1 MKMNIQSEKRLFA
14 SKRKLTANV
23 NSAAAQLLK
32 VAKSDPYDSDMMEAY
47 QEIADSEGKRVADAA
62 AVKAILK
69 TNLLDRMLE
78 SYEENSDQYDDPSIP
93 YNLYEF
99 IFLSSVVDTGKP
111 GDRVANA
118 LAYLFNV
125 DEIAE
130 AVQREFRERL

>member
-1 MKMNIQSEKRLFA
+1 MNIQSEKRLFA

>member
-1 MKMNIQSEKRLFA
+1 MKMRIQSEKRLFA

>member
-47 QEIADSEGKRVADAA
+47 QEIADSEGKRIADAA

>member
-1 MKMNIQSEKRLFA
+1 MEMRIQSEKRLFA

-47 QEIADSEGKRVADAA
+47 QEIADSEGKRIADAA

-99 IFLSSVVDTGKP
+99 IFLSSAVDTGKP

>member
-14 SKRKLTANV
+14 SRKITASIS
-23 NSAAAQLLK
+23 SATNHLLN
-32 VAKSDPYDSDMMEAY
+32 VAKSDPYDSEMMEAY
-47 QEIADSEGKRVADAA
+47 QEVADNEGKRVADAA
-62 AVKAILK
+62 AVAAMLK

-78 SYEENSDQYDDPSIP
+78 AYEEDSDQYDDPSIP

-118 LAYLFNV
+118 LARLLDI

-130 AVQREFRERL
+130 ALQREFKKRL

>member
-47 QEIADSEGKRVADAA
+47 QEIADSEGKRIADAA

-111 GDRVANA
+111 GDMVANA